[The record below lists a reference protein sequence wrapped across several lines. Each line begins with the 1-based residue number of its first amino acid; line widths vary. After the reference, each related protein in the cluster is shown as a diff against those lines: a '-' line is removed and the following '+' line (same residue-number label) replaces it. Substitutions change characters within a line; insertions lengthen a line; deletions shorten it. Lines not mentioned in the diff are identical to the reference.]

1 VVEVGVAD
9 DDGIHVPARQ
19 HGNLA
24 VLGDRLT
31 VPLVEAAVDEDAG
44 TLGGE
49 LECGPRHVSR
59 RPVEVDLHRRGS
71 SPLE

>member
-1 VVEVGVAD
+1 MWSRSGVAD

-31 VPLVEAAVDEDAG
+31 APLVEAAVEIGIVAEPG
-44 TLGGE
+44 A
-49 LECGPRHVSR
+49 
-59 RPVEVDLHRRGS
+59 RRGES
-71 SPLE
+71 Y